1 MDATPRRPIGLPVK
15 IGLLFAAIAIIL
27 SVVGVIR
34 NPDTPI
40 TAQTLLIAAVVSGLT
55 WGLISWAIS
64 AAVIDV
70 EEEIDARDDALL
82 D

>member
-34 NPDTPI
+34 NPNTPV

>member
-34 NPDTPI
+34 NPDTPV